1 MFVVIGI
8 SIIMLV
14 ACSNSVD
21 KQETE
26 LDKNI
31 IKTSNNDVVEL
42 TEESEGEEKVVM
54 ETEKTIDPNEYEAN
68 KTMIAKGLGMDANN
82 RELKYIMEFF
92 YYLDDG
98 LIMELSFDKTEK
110 SEELYIKLENGHEYR
125 YLLNNGAVD
134 AVYGITQGKWLITS
148 ER

>member
-1 MFVVIGI
+1 
-8 SIIMLV
+8 MLV

-68 KTMIAKGLGMDANN
+68 KTMIAKELGMDTNN
-82 RELKYIMEFF
+82 RKLKYIMEFF

-98 LIMELSFDKTEK
+98 LIMELSLDKIENL
-110 SEELYIKLENGHEYR
+110 EELYIKLENGHEYR
-125 YLLNNGAVD
+125 YILNKGAVD
-134 AVYGITQGKWLITS
+134 SVYGITQGKWLITS

>member
-1 MFVVIGI
+1 
-8 SIIMLV
+8 MLV

-26 LDKNI
+26 LEKNI
-31 IKTSNNDVVEL
+31 IKSSNNDVVEL
-42 TEESEGEEKVVM
+42 TEESEGEEKVVK

-68 KTMIAKGLGMDANN
+68 KTMIAKELGMDANN

-110 SEELYIKLENGHEYR
+110 LEELYIKLENGHEYR
-125 YLLNNGAVD
+125 YILNKGAVEG
-134 AVYGITQGKWLITS
+134 VYGITQGKWLITS

>member
-68 KTMIAKGLGMDANN
+68 KTMIAKELGMDANN